1 MNTIKQQLA
10 PDSIP
15 KTMKDI
21 LALTEFTLPKP
32 FEVLE
37 GEIIS
42 VSKNSVLI
50 DLGVLGTGIVYPGEF
65 YENPNTQKVL
75 KPGQKVFSVLLDLE
89 DDEGYRELSL
99 RRAQTNTAWQDIKEK
114 RDNGEIITTKVM
126 NINKG
131 GLIIEINGVQ
141 GFLPLSQ
148 LSAEH
153 YPKVEGGD
161 TAKIVQALQKL
172 RNEEIKIKIIDF
184 SEEENRLIVSEKA
197 IYADQLRDEM
207 SKFKAGDVVEGTI
220 TDVTDFG
227 AFVKLND
234 AVEGL
239 VHISEIDWRLIEN
252 PRDVLKTGD
261 KITAKVISTEGNKIS
276 LSLKVLKD
284 DPWLGIEDKFKV
296 GQRVKGSVAKITSH
310 GAMINLS
317 NNIIGLVPPSELGG
331 NWDLLKLGEE
341 YTFAIVSLEPQNHKM
356 ILTLEK
362 EIDEKE
368 TQDQKDPASTPD

>member
-21 LALTEFTLPKP
+21 LASTEFTLPKP

-65 YENPNTQKVL
+65 YENPNVQKAL

-89 DDEGYRELSL
+89 DEDGYRELSL
-99 RRAQTNTAWQDIKEK
+99 RRAQTNTAWQEIKEK
-114 RDNGEIITTKVM
+114 RDSGEIITTKII

-148 LSAEH
+148 LSTEH

-184 SEEENRLIVSEKA
+184 SEEENRLIVSERA

-207 SKFKAGDVVEGTI
+207 SKFKVGDVVEGTI

-234 AVEGL
+234 TVEGL

-252 PRDVLKTGD
+252 PRDILKTGD
-261 KITAKVISTEGNKIS
+261 NITAKVISTEGNKIS
-276 LSLKVLKD
+276 LSLKALKD
-284 DPWLGIEDKFKV
+284 DPWLGIEEKFKV
-296 GQRVKGSVAKITSH
+296 GQKVRGSVAKITSH
-310 GAMINLS
+310 GAMVNLS
-317 NNIIGLVPPSELGG
+317 DNIIGLVPSSELGG
-331 NWDLLKLGEE
+331 NRDFLKLGEE

-362 EIDEKE
+362 ETDEKE
-368 TQDQKDPASTPD
+368 TQNQESSAAALS